1 MRMRDGRYECQ
12 QCGQVLDIAE
22 DAVPRVEMKA
32 ASGEPN
38 RRSITL
44 DGREIHSCAMS
55 AWRTVEEAPAGI

>member
-1 MRMRDGRYECQ
+1 MRMRDGRYECE

-38 RRSITL
+38 RRSFTL
-44 DGREIHSCAMS
+44 DGREIHTCEMS
-55 AWRTVEEAPAGI
+55 AGRTAEAPAAR